1 MKISSYYE
9 TGVKKFIKHSFGKL
23 KKEKILASD
32 SNAVVFFI
40 ITGINFPY
48 RDSTAHLIEKPT

>member
-9 TGVKKFIKHSFGKL
+9 TGVKKFIKHSFGK
-23 KKEKILASD
+23 KKMEKILASD

-40 ITGINFPY
+40 ITGINFP
-48 RDSTAHLIEKPT
+48 